1 MIASFRVKKCISYIF
16 IITISQAII
25 LLPKGM
31 AATSFSLSNKD
42 SLPSTFSNTTQPIK
56 PPVKSEE
63 ITNNPEQI
71 LARVNNDIITVQ
83 DVEKLASNLPQE
95 LRSLPKEMLYPQLTK
110 QLIVDHALMI
120 AIQKDGL
127 DKQPAIQ
134 KNINTAIRDLT
145 QQKLTQAYLS
155 EKLKP
160 FLTPQAIQHYY
171 NEHYLNQPPIQEV
184 HLRQIIVQTPEIA
197 QIVFQKLH
205 NGQSFPEVAR
215 IYSIDLQNREKN
227 KGDIGWL
234 TINELNQPIIQA
246 ISQLKN
252 NEYTQQPMETAYGW
266 VIFQKIDERNRPIS
280 SLESVE
286 PIIKE
291 QITKE
296 TVYNLYEESLKN
308 VHIIEY

>member
-1 MIASFRVKKCISYIF
+1 MIASFIVKKCISYIF

-31 AATSFSLSNKD
+31 AATSFSLSNKY

-56 PPVKSEE
+56 RPVKSEE

-83 DVEKLASNLPQE
+83 DVEKLASNLPKE

-127 DKQPAIQ
+127 DKQQAIQ

-205 NGQSFPEVAR
+205 NGQSFPEVAH
-215 IYSIDLQNREKN
+215 IYSIDLQNRERN

-252 NEYTQQPMETAYGW
+252 NEYTQQPIETAYGW
-266 VIFQKIDERNRPIS
+266 VIFQKIDERNRPIP

>member
-1 MIASFRVKKCISYIF
+1 MIASFRITKYVSYILLL
-16 IITISQAII
+16 TIGQAII
-25 LLPKGM
+25 FLPKGS
-31 AATSFSLSNKD
+31 AATS
-42 SLPSTFSNTTQPIK
+42 LPTPPNNAQPTFSNTSQPIE
-56 PPVKSEE
+56 PPAKQEK

-127 DKQPAIQ
+127 NKQPAIQ
-134 KNINTAIRDLT
+134 QNINAAIKDLT

-160 FLTPQAIQHYY
+160 FLTPQAIQQYY
-171 NEHYLNQPPIQEV
+171 NKHYLNRPPIQEV

-197 QIVFQKLH
+197 QIVFQKLRS
-205 NGQSFPEVAR
+205 GQSFTEVAR

-234 TINELNQPIIQA
+234 TTNELNQSFIQA

-252 NEYTQQPMETAYGW
+252 NEYTQHPIETAYGW
-266 VIFQKIDERNRPIS
+266 VIFQKIDERNRPIP

-286 PIIKE
+286 PTIKE

-296 TVYNLYEESLKN
+296 AVYNLYEESLKN